1 MKCVQNTRNT
11 ALNPLRFNHNASN
24 NVLNWNKRGYPSQVT
39 MPRVYGAI
47 YKSPSFS
54 FAPVSSNVMQIM
66 MKTNSTQNIEAIMK
80 NYRELTVNIGGNKYT
95 IASDDDYLKHIRN
108 GFEPEMVKLFK
119 ILATKSETILD
130 IGANIGCTAI
140 LFGELSRNVYAF
152 EPSPTTF
159 AFLEKNIS
167 KSGRKNVYPQN
178 IGLGDETSESTLTFS
193 PSNRSGGFVS
203 NQTQASVGHTVEKI
217 VIRQLDEVVNSLD
230 IQAIDFIKIDVE
242 GFEGHVLH
250 GAKKTLSS
258 NRPVVVLELNHW
270 CLNAFQRTSIPEF
283 FDLLRLIFPIL
294 LAVDGSNYM
303 DLHDENDS
311 YGVMYHHIL
320 HMRFP
325 NIVAGF
331 DETQFNQFRS
341 LYEHGFTA

>member
-1 MKCVQNTRNT
+1 MHET
-11 ALNPLRFNHNASN
+11 NPTQHIE
-24 NVLNWNKRGYPSQVT
+24 VL
-39 MPRVYGAI
+39 
-47 YKSPSFS
+47 
-54 FAPVSSNVMQIM
+54 
-66 MKTNSTQNIEAIMK
+66 MK
-80 NYRELTVNIGGNKYT
+80 NYRELTVDIGGNKYV
-95 IASDDDYLKHIRN
+95 IASDDDYLEHIRN

-119 ILATKSETILD
+119 VLAANSETILD

-140 LFGELSRNVYAF
+140 LFGELSKNVYAF

-159 AFLEKNIS
+159 AYLEKNIS
-167 KSGRKNVYPQN
+167 NSGRNNVFPKNL
-178 IGLGDETSESTLTFS
+178 GLGAEPGESTLTFA

-203 NQTQASVGHTVEKI
+203 NQTQASAGHTVEKI

-230 IQAIDFIKIDVE
+230 LQAIDFIKIDVE
-242 GFEGHVLH
+242 GFEGHVLR

-270 CLNAFQRTSIPEF
+270 CLNAFQRTSIPDF
-283 FDLLRLIFPIL
+283 FDLLRSIFPIL

-303 DLHDENDS
+303 DLHDESES
-311 YGVMYHHIL
+311 YIVMYHHIL

-331 DETQFNQFRS
+331 DETRLNQFRS